1 MMAEF
6 PRKIPELN
14 LLHPVFHQ
22 VINQKQVMSRGRHGG
37 RSEAVGVG
45 DRSAQGLSLPLNLLE
60 VQSKL

>member
-1 MMAEF
+1 
-6 PRKIPELN
+6 
-14 LLHPVFHQ
+14 
-22 VINQKQVMSRGRHGG
+22 MSRGRHGG